1 MYVCSSGSDDVSD
14 DAHVEVD
21 PNFFLTT
28 QCDFEALELISN
40 STFIAGEFETNHL
53 RIRRIYEYIL
63 QSLTPKCLCFHVN
76 WGW

>member
-1 MYVCSSGSDDVSD
+1 MYVYISGLDDVFD
-14 DAHVEVD
+14 DAHVEID

-40 STFIAGEFETNHL
+40 STFIVGGFETNHL
-53 RIRRIYEYIL
+53 RIWRIYEYIL
-63 QSLTPKCLCFHVN
+63 QSLAPKCLCFHVN